1 MSGLCVWFT
10 GNTEAGKTT
19 ILNKLVKMLNKQ
31 SIWSTVFDGTPNQD
45 ADELVK
51 DGKLVIIASTSFLK
65 EERAENR
72 KRFDGRYVEVFV
84 DTPLDVCKARDSK
97 KLYSKG
103 TEYPPYEPDCAELVL
118 HTTDAT
124 PQENAEIVYNYI
136 KDYL

>member
-65 EERAENR
+65 AERAKER
-72 KRFDGRYVEVFV
+72 KRFGDKYVEVFV

-97 KLYSKG
+97 KLYSDG
-103 TEYPPYEPDCAELVL
+103 WEYPPYEPDCAELVL